1 MLVFHL
7 AIISN
12 NHFNLLCL
20 MKTSYASLGKVLLFF
35 LSLVGIFIA
44 CESINPLE
52 GLEVTV
58 QTNVYQSPIAIQF
71 MDANSAATKLPEGV
85 TVSIA
90 GAGKEL
96 VLSDLGDKNYVVS
109 GNILTL
115 VLAENANPSTLNPVV
130 FTVTATA
137 PGYVTTSQTFS
148 ITDATTPQAFT
159 MNLTNVATPPVG
171 TGAKTEELSLTAG
184 QVLTIPATTE
194 KSETATI
201 KIEPGT
207 QVKDVN
213 GNVINA
219 STVKAQVIQYGT
231 TMEEALNSFPGGF
244 TPNNVTV
251 KSGAVTSG
259 AFVTAGFVAVD
270 MEAGGKKVKS
280 FSKPIEVS
288 VGLNEELMNPE
299 TNTTV
304 KEGDIIPTWSY
315 DSETDKWTEE
325 GEAVVTKD
333 NNGKL
338 VATFK
343 AAHLSYWNCDWFYS
357 LNVSRYCYNY
367 FSLTVSSNITT
378 GYFNNYDYY
387 AMMYL
392 IYPNGTKV
400 YRGRFSYFNVING
413 AINRFGG
420 GSPAGNYRMQFE
432 VYSYRTGAKLGS
444 TAVFNPCSVTQVPI
458 TINLPNPP
466 VYVPVDIDFTA
477 KCLSKNVTVKPSV
490 WIYFYEK
497 MPNSLWWN
505 RRSYVYLQ
513 NGKGTVTLLDG
524 AEYSIYTY
532 YAGNYYWN
540 RGIFGKNKT
549 GTLSGN
555 TGGVLSGQTIY
566 DAATGRVKL
575 TAKYDL
581 TTCR

>member
-1 MLVFHL
+1 
-7 AIISN
+7 
-12 NHFNLLCL
+12 
-20 MKTSYASLGKVLLFF
+20 MKTSYASLGKVLLFL
-35 LSLVGIFIA
+35 LSLVGVFIA

-52 GLEVTV
+52 GLEVIV

-85 TVSIA
+85 SVSVS
-90 GAGKEL
+90 GAGKDL

-109 GNILTL
+109 GNVLTL

-137 PGYVTTSQTFS
+137 TGYVTTSQTFS

-159 MNLTNVATPPVG
+159 MNLTSVAAPPVG
-171 TGAKTEELSLTAG
+171 TGAKTEELSLTSG
-184 QVLTIPATTE
+184 QTLTIPATTG
-194 KSETATI
+194 KPETAAI

-207 QVKDVN
+207 QVKDVS

-219 STVKAQVIQYGT
+219 STVKAQVVQYGT

-244 TPNNVTV
+244 TPSSVTTQN
-251 KSGAVTSG
+251 GAVTSG
-259 AFVTAGFVAVD
+259 AFITAGFVAVD

-343 AAHLSYWNCDWFYS
+343 AAHLSYWNCDWFYGF
-357 LNVSRYCYNY
+357 SRYCYAN
-367 FSLTVSSNITT
+367 FNLRVSSNITSS
-378 GYFNNYDYY
+378 YFNNYDYY
-387 AMMYL
+387 ATMYL
-392 IYPNGTKV
+392 VYPNGTRV
-400 YRGRFSYFNVING
+400 YRGRFGYFNVMNG
-413 AINRFGG
+413 ALNTFGG
-420 GSPAGNYRMQFE
+420 GSPAGNYRLQFE
-432 VYSYRTGAKLGS
+432 VYSYRTGTQVGTSA
-444 TAVFNPCSVTQVPI
+444 AFNPCSISQVPI
-458 TINLPNPP
+458 TINVPNPP

-477 KCLSKNVTVKPSV
+477 KCLNKNVTIKPSA

-497 MPNSLWWN
+497 MPNALWWN
-505 RRSYVYLQ
+505 RWSYVYLQ

-524 AEYSIYTY
+524 AEYYIYSY

-540 RGIFGKNKT
+540 RGVFGKNKT
-549 GTLSGN
+549 GSLTGN
-555 TGGVLSGQTIY
+555 ISGVLSGQTTY

-581 TTCR
+581 STCR